1 MKRVPLSI
9 FLVISVFLISIFLF
23 NGCSQSTLQTEKI
36 EISLMLDQFGAAYV
50 DGNVENL
57 ITYFIEPI
65 TGIYHPTNYTGV
77 YTLEQYRSILELMFA
92 SVDILIDEFL
102 NKQITIV
109 DSNNAI
115 VEADEHVKRKDKSDN
130 TITETIDKVKLILIR
145 INGIWKISIY
155 EVISTTPFKNYI

>member
-36 EISLMLDQFGAAYV
+36 EISLMLDQFGAACV

>member
-1 MKRVPLSI
+1 MKRVPLSV

-23 NGCSQSTLQTEKI
+23 NGCSQNTFQTEKI

-50 DGNVENL
+50 DGNVDNL
-57 ITYFIEPI
+57 ITYFAEPI
-65 TGIYHPTNYTGV
+65 TSIYSPTNHTGI
-77 YTLEQYRSILELMFA
+77 YTLEEYRFVLESMFA
-92 SVDILIDEFL
+92 AIDILIDEFL

-130 TITETIDKVKLILIR
+130 TITETMDKVKLTLIK
-145 INGIWKISIY
+145 INGIWKVSVY
-155 EVISTTPFKNYI
+155 ELISTTPL